1 MRVLKALLAVLM
13 AGVLLMVGVLL
24 TVNNQQQV
32 AIDLVFVSFPE
43 ASIAR
48 WLVLSFLCGALISFL
63 IAGMTLMIMKARLAQ
78 MRRQARQSERELD
91 KLKLSQFDGSKP
103 ALKKAS

>member
-1 MRVLKALLAVLM
+1 MRVLKALLAVLV
-13 AGVLLMVGVLL
+13 AAVLLLVGVLL

-32 AIDLVFVSFPE
+32 AIDLVLIRFPE

-48 WLVLSFLCGALISFL
+48 WLVLSFLCGALVSFL
-63 IAGMTLMIMKARLAQ
+63 IAGMTLVLMKARLAQ
-78 MRRQARQSERELD
+78 ARRQARQLERELD
-91 KLKLSQFDGSKP
+91 KVKMSQLNNPKV